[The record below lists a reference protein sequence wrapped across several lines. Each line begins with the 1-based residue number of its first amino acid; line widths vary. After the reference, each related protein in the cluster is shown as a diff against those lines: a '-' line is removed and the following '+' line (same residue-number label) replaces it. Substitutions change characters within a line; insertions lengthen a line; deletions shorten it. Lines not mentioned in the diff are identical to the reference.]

1 MSFIYKV
8 LVSDMELLAAALSE
22 VNVTVAVK
30 SGAGIVEPGGPIRA
44 YTPNSVRIRGLPYN
58 RELHEFR
65 VTLEWKERN

>member
-44 YTPNSVRIRGLPYN
+44 YTPHSVRIRGLSYN
-58 RELHEFR
+58 RDLHEFR
-65 VTLEWKERN
+65 VSGEGR